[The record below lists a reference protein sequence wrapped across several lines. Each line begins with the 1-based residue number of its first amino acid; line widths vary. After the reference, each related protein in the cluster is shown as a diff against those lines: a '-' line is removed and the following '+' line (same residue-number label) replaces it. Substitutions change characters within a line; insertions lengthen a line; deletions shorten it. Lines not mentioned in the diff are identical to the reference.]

1 MKNRGT
7 TIEHDRGDE
16 SPLNSAQKTV
26 MSSDPV
32 LKKQIQ
38 FHSQEN
44 VTESPTQ
51 THCRGTCGDSPHTKT
66 DTHNDAQESTF
77 CSRTTKTQQA
87 STDDT
92 F

>member
-1 MKNRGT
+1 
-7 TIEHDRGDE
+7 
-16 SPLNSAQKTV
+16 

-44 VTESPTQ
+44 VTESPAQ

-66 DTHNDAQESTF
+66 DTRNDAQESMLR
-77 CSRTTKTQQA
+77 SRTTKTQQA

-92 F
+92 FWAKGVQLHGFMSKLG